1 MGEVKQISIKNPT
14 YYFYNDMINLKNFE
28 SNLLKIDKK
37 HYKGIDIYYIGY
49 ITIKKIG
56 DCENIHSVNPLYL
69 LVNHA
74 SGYIEEKN
82 GNKYL
87 IFDDSVNENKALLKK
102 YADVWDGIK
111 NEIKAINGGE
121 ENNYGKDYMKIKF
134 NSDDDLSLNKP
145 LKFHAVTIT
154 IRSIFE
160 EGGKVYPQVFL
171 DNALYESYISC
182 NTKKIVSQKEL
193 AIIKQVH
200 QKNVCFVIIGIL
212 KMLDLNLNC
221 MFVTNVT
228 MY

>member
-1 MGEVKQISIKNPT
+1 MGKVKQIEIKNRT

-102 YADVWDGIK
+102 YADVRNGIK
-111 NEIKAINGGE
+111 NEIKAVNGDKEGD
-121 ENNYGKDYMKIKF
+121 YWKDYMK
-134 NSDDDLSLNKP
+134 
-145 LKFHAVTIT
+145 
-154 IRSIFE
+154 
-160 EGGKVYPQVFL
+160 
-171 DNALYESYISC
+171 
-182 NTKKIVSQKEL
+182 
-193 AIIKQVH
+193 
-200 QKNVCFVIIGIL
+200 
-212 KMLDLNLNC
+212 LNLIL
-221 MFVTNVT
+221 T
-228 MY
+228 MTFH